1 MLQPRIPSRLGRIV
15 ANSTQICSHCSSSAL
30 YRPQTILTR
39 HFTSAPIL
47 RKPQTT
53 PQPPTPAKDEETF
66 VPKPLG
72 RPIGFSA
79 PPQPGE
85 NSGYAKPKKDYSGM
99 TLKERNLAKRA
110 DLVEKWGTNYFR
122 DFKNIRKYREGK
134 TFVANP
140 RIFKKEVAMYFPNL
154 RGDTLEGPGKDTTD
168 VLKGRVSVVNL
179 YSSAWGEAQVK
190 TFTGRAENPELH
202 EILKEND
209 SVAQQVDVNIEE
221 NTLKAWIVQMFAWR
235 LRLTRKKEDWGR
247 YFVVRRGVSQMV
259 RESVGALNGRVGY
272 VYLVDAD
279 CKIRWAGSANA
290 EGTEKDD
297 LVRGLRRCVEE
308 AKNPQVLARPR
319 AQLRNAGGEKIAAA
333 A

>member
-1 MLQPRIPSRLGRIV
+1 MLQPRIAHRFGLSLSKATPIYTRSTSLLQRPRTLPGR
-15 ANSTQICSHCSSSAL
+15 Q
-30 YRPQTILTR
+30 
-39 HFTSAPIL
+39 FTSASTL
-47 RKPQTT
+47 RKPA
-53 PQPPTPAKDEETF
+53 QPSTLPKDEETF
-66 VPKPLG
+66 VPQPLG

-79 PPQPGE
+79 PPHPGE
-85 NSGYAKPKKDYSGM
+85 NSGSAKVKKDYSGM

-140 RIFKKEVAMYFPNL
+140 RIFKKDVAMYFPNL
-154 RGDTLEGPGKDTTD
+154 HGDTLEGSGKDTTN
-168 VLKGRVSVVNL
+168 VLKGKVSVVNL

-190 TFTGRAENPELH
+190 TFTGTSENPALH
-202 EILKEND
+202 EILKE
-209 SVAQQVDVNIEE
+209 SEGVAQQVDINIEE

-235 LRLTRKKEDWGR
+235 LRLTRKKEDWGK
-247 YFVVRRGVSQMV
+247 YFVVRKGVSQMV
-259 RESVGALNGRVGY
+259 RESIGALNGRVGY

-297 LVRGLRRCVEE
+297 LVKGLRRCVEE
-308 AKNPQVLARPR
+308 IRNPQATSKPRLVLK
-319 AQLRNAGGEKIAAA
+319 NGGTHKTETSA
-333 A
+333 